1 MAGVSLRGKQTSWWF
16 HPTSLKAWITASIPQ
31 WKGTA
36 NWNILKPR
44 IRSIKIRILMVVKAP
59 HCCWLTRLLL
69 VLKSPGPLKNVCHT
83 GLPGSG
89 FRPRFWPPVRWQKAP
104 TAPTS
109 WDEDHSFLSDFFNA
123 KDVYQILSNTSDIHW
138 WVVDLPVWKIY
149 EFVTWDH
156 YYSFFPIYGLNQ
168 IHVPNHQT
176 DITVSNYGSM
186 AYCSGGVRRPGRS
199 RPDSMGM
206 GHGWHHR
213 SIGLPW
219 LACREN

>member
-83 GLPGSG
+83 GLREVASG
-89 FRPRFWPPVRWQKAP
+89 LASGLQCGGKKRQQRPHLEMKTFHSLAISLMQKMFIKYYLILLIFTGGWLTYP
-104 TAPTS
+104 S
-109 WDEDHSFLSDFFNA
+109 EKYMSSSLGIIIIHSSQYM
-123 KDVYQILSNTSDIHW
+123 V
-138 WVVDLPVWKIY
+138 
-149 EFVTWDH
+149 
-156 YYSFFPIYGLNQ
+156 
-168 IHVPNHQT
+168 
-176 DITVSNYGSM
+176 
-186 AYCSGGVRRPGRS
+186 
-199 RPDSMGM
+199 
-206 GHGWHHR
+206 
-213 SIGLPW
+213 
-219 LACREN
+219 